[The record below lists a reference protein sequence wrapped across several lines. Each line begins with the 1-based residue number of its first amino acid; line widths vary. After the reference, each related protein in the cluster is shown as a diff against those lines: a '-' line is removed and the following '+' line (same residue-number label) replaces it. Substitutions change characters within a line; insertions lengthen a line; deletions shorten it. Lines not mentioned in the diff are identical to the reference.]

1 MGALIAYLARAIAE
15 EPDQVEVEEV
25 IEGDRLIVYLRVAD
39 DDKGRIIGRNG
50 RVANAMRSLLHV
62 AAMRAGVDVSLSID

>member
-25 IEGDRLIVYLRVAD
+25 VEGDRLIVYLRVSE
-39 DDKGRIIGRNG
+39 DDKGRIIGRDG

-62 AAMRAGVDVSLSID
+62 ASMRAGVDASLSID

>member
-15 EPDQVEVEEV
+15 DPDAVAVEEV
-25 IEGDRLIVYLRVAD
+25 VEGDRVVVYLRVSE
-39 DDKGRIIGRNG
+39 DDKGRIIGRDG

-62 AAMRAGVDVSLSID
+62 ASMRAGVDAALSID

>member
-25 IEGDRLIVYLRVAD
+25 VEGDRLIVYLRVSE
-39 DDKGRIIGRNG
+39 DDKGRIIGRDG

-62 AAMRAGVDVSLSID
+62 ASMRAGVDVSLSID